1 MMNSRAT
8 AALALTKVL
17 PLSRA
22 SRKDAF
28 QGRSL
33 NEVLPQVLD
42 QAAPEDRGLVQALC
56 FGVCRQF
63 TWLDQIA
70 NQLIRQ
76 PFKAKDSDLHALLL
90 VGLFQLYYLRIP
102 DHAAISETV
111 EGARQLKK
119 TWAVKVLNGMLRR
132 AQREKQSLTDAISRS
147 PAATYSHPGWLVD
160 MLKTAWPDRWENI
173 LAANN
178 EPGPMTLRVNTRQLN
193 RDAYLKQLQQARISA
208 RTSELS
214 PSALI
219 LEQPADVLALPGF
232 SEGTCSV
239 QDEAAQLAAWILDPQ
254 PGDRILD
261 ACAAPGGKTTHLL
274 EKQPELAELVAV
286 DNDAKRME
294 RIEENLSRLQLS
306 ARLVCEDLLAF
317 CESARQQGTQFDRI
331 LLDVPCS
338 ATGVIRRHPDIKWLR
353 KRQDINALAATQLQ
367 LLQAC
372 WPLLKQG
379 GTLLYATCS
388 ILPQENERVINQ
400 FLKTETTA
408 SEDIIVLKSD
418 EKQRLQQVNVLAG
431 RQLLPESGGS
441 DGFYYAKLRKVTAQA
456 SQQQAD

>member
-17 PLSRA
+17 PLSR
-22 SRKDAF
+22 KGTF

-33 NEVLPQVLD
+33 NDVLPQVLE
-42 QAAPEDRGLVQALC
+42 QATPDDRGLVQALC

-70 NQLIRQ
+70 NQLVRQ
-76 PFKAKDSDLHALLL
+76 PFKPKDSDLHALLL
-90 VGLFQLYYLRIP
+90 VGLFQLYHMRIP

-132 AQREKQSLTDAISRS
+132 AQREKQPLTGAISTS
-147 PAATYSHPGWLVD
+147 PSVTYSHPGWLVD
-160 MLKTAWPDRWENI
+160 MLKTAWPDRWERI

-178 EPGPMTLRVNTRQLN
+178 EPGPMTLRVNERRLS
-193 RDAYLKQLQQARISA
+193 RDAYLKQLQEARVAA
-208 RTSELS
+208 RAGDLS
-214 PSALI
+214 PSAVV
-219 LEQPADVLALPGF
+219 LEQPADVNTLPGF
-232 SEGTCSV
+232 REGVCSV

-254 PGDRILD
+254 PGNRVLD

-274 EKQPELAELVAV
+274 ERQPELAELVAV

-294 RIEENLSRLQLS
+294 RIQENLARLQLS
-306 ARLVCEDLLAF
+306 ARLVCEDLLDF
-317 CESARQQGTQFDRI
+317 CESAQQQGTEFDRI

-353 KRQDINALAATQLQ
+353 KRKDISALAATQLQ

-418 EKQRLQQVNVLAG
+418 AKQRLQAVNVPAG

-441 DGFYYAKLRKVTAQA
+441 DGFYYAKLRKVTPQA
-456 SQQQAD
+456 SQQPSD